1 MSEATSSGRIR
12 LTAHGLTDVGRQR
25 RHNEDH
31 VCVKPEVDLYVV
43 ADGMGGH
50 NAGDVASALTT
61 KSLENFFLAT
71 ETAPIPGTPP
81 EDEIQLAPE
90 ARRLVAGIR
99 KANNDVFE
107 ISSTYQQH
115 QGMGSTV
122 VAIHFPRD
130 QHLIHIAHVGD
141 SRCYRIRGG
150 VIEQL
155 TRDHSLVNEALALK
169 PDLTPDELA
178 RLPKN
183 IITRAL
189 GMKGDIK
196 VDIQTCETQQ
206 GDLYL
211 LCSDGL
217 SGMVD
222 DEQLAEVLGFTDDL
236 KEACELLIAMAND
249 AGGADNITA
258 VLIRCEPDAGEPD
271 APREASSPD
280 LSFDAEPSSLPA
292 SYIPTSSFPPS
303 SARSGLASVNP
314 ASINPASADPASA
327 DLASADLASAD
338 LASADLASADLASAD
353 PASADLSSS
362 DPASVD
368 PVSSRPASAD
378 LASSGPASVDPVSVD
393 PVSSTRVSS
402 APVELAQLADVVPPE
417 VAELLQSGAEVD
429 IGDPKKRGA
438 TASRC
443 RCCDHEVLEGNR
455 FCVECGT
462 LIHW

>member
-71 ETAPIPGTPP
+71 ETSPIPGNPP
-81 EDEIQLAPE
+81 EDEAQLSPE

-141 SRCYRIRGG
+141 SRCYRIRDG

-196 VDIQTCETQQ
+196 VDIQSCETQQ

-258 VLIRCEPDAGEPD
+258 VLVRCEAD
-271 APREASSPD
+271 APRETSSPD
-280 LSFDAEPSSLPA
+280 LSFDAEPSSVPA
-292 SYIPTSSFPPS
+292 SFIPTSSIPPS
-303 SARSGLASVNP
+303 SDRSG
-314 ASINPASADPASA
+314 PASADPASA
-327 DLASADLASAD
+327 DLVSFGP
-338 LASADLASADLASAD
+338 ASAD
-353 PASADLSSS
+353 PASAD
-362 DPASVD
+362 PASVD
-368 PVSSRPASAD
+368 PASAD
-378 LASSGPASVDPVSVD
+378 LASFGPASAD
-393 PVSSTRVSS
+393 PVSSRPVSS
-402 APVELAQLADVVPPE
+402 KPVSADPVSSDPVSSKPASSDPASPDPAELARLADVVPAE
-417 VAELLQSGAEVD
+417 VAELLESGAEVD
-429 IGDPKKRGA
+429 IGEPKKPGA
-438 TASRC
+438 AASRC